1 MCLKLRAREVNV
13 LGHERPHDRA
23 KLLEPVGV
31 VVTLAGEKLLAVLGV
46 LAAVVAKIN
55 FARIHTE
62 NFHLARGARHR
73 EACATG
79 QPRHANGRV
88 REDLPAFHERYLE
101 GLVAGGETT
110 LQDVVLGAAD
120 VRQLAE
126 YLGQHVRVVVESS
139 DQRALVDALRA
150 ALKKFGDTGPGL
162 VGQLTRVV
170 EVAYEVDA
178 PVEG

>member
-1 MCLKLRAREVNV
+1 
-13 LGHERPHDRA
+13 
-23 KLLEPVGV
+23 
-31 VVTLAGEKLLAVLGV
+31 
-46 LAAVVAKIN
+46 
-55 FARIHTE
+55 
-62 NFHLARGARHR
+62 
-73 EACATG
+73 
-79 QPRHANGRV
+79 
-88 REDLPAFHERYLE
+88 
-101 GLVAGGETT
+101 